1 MATID
6 YASYVSSGTAFTD
19 TEFTSSDGLYWS
31 DYNEGTL
38 DDYTSATWKRA
49 RTKLTTA
56 TMFGDGIKPYDID

>member
-31 DYNEGTL
+31 DYN
-38 DDYTSATWKRA
+38 
-49 RTKLTTA
+49 
-56 TMFGDGIKPYDID
+56 